1 MFKITDMYL
10 FCGLPYP
17 IFNLI
22 LKLIAPYGV
31 LCHSAG
37 FAGLNPV
44 LPGPP
49 KIGGTT
55 ISNSMSNE

>member
-1 MFKITDMYL
+1 MYL